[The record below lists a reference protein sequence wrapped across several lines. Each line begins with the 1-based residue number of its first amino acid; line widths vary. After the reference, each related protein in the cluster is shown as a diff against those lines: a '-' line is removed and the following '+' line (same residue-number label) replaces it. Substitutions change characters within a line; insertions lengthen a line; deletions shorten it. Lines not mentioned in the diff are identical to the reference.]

1 MPEVI
6 TLRVTRET
14 IKRTLRT
21 FLQAAVSYIV
31 IHTFVID
38 FTDTD
43 EVIKRALIGL
53 AVSAISAGIAAV
65 MNLERVDEE

>member
-1 MPEVI
+1 M
-6 TLRVTRET
+6 RVTRET